1 MAHGYASYSN
11 PYKEG
16 TGLSG
21 YIAGKIGSAAKMA
34 RDERQARDEEVKALQ
49 EKEEL
54 TDEEQERLDFLTEQQ
69 GGRKGSF
76 FFKSMMSEFGG
87 DRARRLKGTFS
98 KDPSAANDPALTKE
112 ERFSAL
118 LDKDKPTEA
127 PVDPDT
133 PYQPTIPGLESAT
146 GEEKTPNILERAFDK
161 VAKSYDSIADRVSA
175 LASEEK
181 QSVSS
186 DSYNNR
192 FLSNITASLQA
203 IKEYFSK
210 DNDLKE
216 EENDIEQGQLE
227 LALDRQ
233 ENAKMSEKA
242 DAMSAT
248 EDLSGVSAVEGEPGS
263 KVAEGGPLSMVGN
276 LLKNIKGLLGGKGR
290 AGKTQYSNPIGPQP
304 MNSPTPW
311 AAKGPG
317 DAGGMFGQGGFT
329 PRMPAAPIKP
339 MSEGGIIPGKKP
351 TKLAG
356 GGIVDNPTV
365 TKLNPGDS
373 VVPLNRNNGMG
384 KMFKAAG
391 QGSAGKDITD
401 PMAKVMQLPTQV
413 GGGLLLGLLS
423 DVMKKVMSGLGP
435 IGDMIKPIIN
445 PLAAPLA
452 GAFGLPATIVSAM
465 FGGSAQAATFDPS
478 KYFDGES
485 ESKTGG
491 DGTGPST
498 TPPAGGGGADLGA
511 SMRAGETIQAQDP
524 NGPGGFIQGGSGKG
538 SEGGQNTNQGYAT
551 HYHLT
556 PPSNDAAGWAQS
568 RAVAFTSA
576 KMMLARGSK
585 IHFGNVV
592 RDVTPGISDAEL
604 QSIIAAEQQ
613 AHTKPGRTQGGIDMQ
628 ESQNG
633 NMRLKFPLKVTNVTN
648 DISGGAGRTARI
660 IGTNVRLAHGAAGS
674 ANSVESA
681 AMPIATNQ
689 PPVALP
695 GSDPRAAAANPLLTP
710 QATPPGTPPQN
721 PFVTLM
727 LQQAAANQAKTK
739 TDLSSNPMFSVN
751 NPSGVSSL
759 YQWSY

>member
-34 RDERQARDEEVKALQ
+34 REERQARDEEVKALQ
-49 EKEEL
+49 QKEEL

-76 FFKSMMSEFGG
+76 FGKALMSEFGG

-98 KDPSAANDPALTKE
+98 KDPSATNDPALSKE
-112 ERFSAL
+112 QRFAAL
-118 LDKDKPTEA
+118 LDKDKPVEA
-127 PVDPDT
+127 PEDPAT
-133 PYQPTIPGLESAT
+133 PYQPTIPGLESAA
-146 GEEKTPNILERAFDK
+146 GEEKSTNILERALAQ
-161 VAKSYDSIADRVSA
+161 VAKSYDSIADRVSS

-181 QSVSS
+181 KSVSNDS
-186 DSYNNR
+186 DNNR
-192 FLSNITASLQA
+192 FLSNITAGLQS
-203 IKEYFSK
+203 IKDYFNK
-210 DNDLKE
+210 DTDLKE

-233 ENAKMSEKA
+233 EDAQMAEKA
-242 DAMSAT
+242 DAMASA

-263 KVAEGGPLSMVGN
+263 KVAEGKGPLGMVGN
-276 LLKNIKGLLGGKGR
+276 LFGKLMKSFGGKKTP
-290 AGKTQYSNPIGPQP
+290 GKTQYSNPIGPQP

-329 PRMPAAPIKP
+329 PRMPSSPVKP
-339 MSEGGIIPGKKP
+339 MSEGGIIPKQKP
-351 TKLAG
+351 TKLAA

-373 VVPLNRNNGMG
+373 VVPLNRNNSMG
-384 KMFKAAG
+384 QMFKAAG
-391 QGSAGKDITD
+391 QGTAGKDITD
-401 PMAKVMQLPTQV
+401 PMSKVMQLPSQV
-413 GGGLLLGLLS
+413 GGGLMLGLLS
-423 DVMKKVMSGLGP
+423 DVMNRLGGLGS
-435 IGDMIKPIIN
+435 MLKPIIN
-445 PLAAPLA
+445 PIAAPLA
-452 GAFGLPATIVSAM
+452 GAFGLPATVVGAM
-465 FGGSAQAATFDPS
+465 FGGSAQAATFDPA

-485 ESKTGG
+485 ESETGG
-491 DGTGPST
+491 DGTGPSGSP
-498 TPPAGGGGADLGA
+498 TPPPGAGGADLGA
-511 SMRAGETIQAQDP
+511 SMRAGETIQAQGASD
-524 NGPGGFIQGGSGKG
+524 PGGFIQGGSGLG
-538 SEGGQNTNQGYAT
+538 SEGGQNTSSGYAT

-556 PPSNDAAGWAQS
+556 PPTNDAAGWAES
-568 RAVAFTSA
+568 RAVAKTA
-576 KMMLARGSK
+576 ATMMLNRGSK
-585 IHFGNVV
+585 IYFGNIKQYANPA
-592 RDVTPGISDAEL
+592 TLDA
-604 QSIIAAEQQ
+604 QIAAEQQ
-613 AHTKPGRTQGGIDMQ
+613 AHTQPGRTQGGIDMQ

-648 DISGGAGRTARI
+648 DISGGSGRTARI

-674 ANSVESA
+674 ANSVEGA

-689 PPVALP
+689 PPVTMP
-695 GSDPRAAAANPLLTP
+695 GGDPRAQAANPLLTP
-710 QATPPGTPPQN
+710 ARSTAGAPAQN

-727 LQQAAANQAKTK
+727 LQQAAAQQQGKTR
-739 TDLSSNPMFSVN
+739 TDLSSNPMYSVN
-751 NPSGVSSL
+751 NPSGVSNL

>member
-1 MAHGYASYSN
+1 MAHGFLRATSPYSD
-11 PYKEG
+11 KKS
-16 TGLSG
+16 LSG
-21 YIAGKIGSAAKMA
+21 YIAGKIGNAAKMA
-34 RDERQARDEEVKALQ
+34 AAERKSRDEEIKSLQ
-49 EKEEL
+49 KKQSL
-54 TDEEQERLDFLTEQQ
+54 TEEEQERLDFLTEQQ
-69 GGRKGSF
+69 EGRKGSF

-112 ERFSAL
+112 QRFSAV
-118 LDKDKPTEA
+118 LDRAKPAEA
-127 PVDPDT
+127 PVEPET
-133 PYQPTIPGLESAT
+133 PYQPTIPGLESA
-146 GEEKTPNILERAFDK
+146 GEDKTPNILERAFDK
-161 VAKSYDSIADRVSA
+161 VAKSYDSIADRVSS

-181 QSVSS
+181 KSVVNDS
-186 DSYNNR
+186 DNSK
-192 FLSNITASLQA
+192 FLSNITASLQS
-203 IKEYFSK
+203 IKEYFNK

-216 EENDIEQGQLE
+216 TENTIETGQLE
-227 LALDRQ
+227 LALDQR
-233 ENAKMSEKA
+233 EDAKA
-242 DAMSAT
+242 DAK
-248 EDLSGVSAVEGEPGS
+248 ED
-263 KVAEGGPLSMVGN
+263 SMENQIDRSGN
-276 LLKNIKGLLGGKGR
+276 LAAAGAGNEEVKGGGILGNVMDWGGKLMKLFGGGKNQ
-290 AGKTQYSNPIGPQP
+290 AGKTQYTNPIGPQP

-311 AAKGPG
+311 AAKGAG
-317 DAGGMFGQGGFT
+317 DRGGMFGGSGFT
-329 PRMPAAPIKP
+329 PRMPSAPVKMAA
-339 MSEGGIIPGKKP
+339 
-351 TKLAG
+351 

-373 VVPLNRNNGMG
+373 VVPLNRNNAMS
-384 KMFKAAG
+384 KMFKASG

-401 PMAKVMQLPTQV
+401 PMAKVMQLPSQV
-413 GGGLLLGLLS
+413 GGGLMLGLLS
-423 DVMKKVMSGLGP
+423 NVMKKLGGLGDMLKPVLNP
-435 IGDMIKPIIN
+435 I
-445 PLAAPLA
+445 AAPLA
-452 GAFGLPATIVSAM
+452 GAFGLPATLVTSM
-465 FGGSAQAATFDPS
+465 FGGPAQAATFDPS

-485 ESKTGG
+485 ESETGG

-498 TPPAGGGGADLGA
+498 TPPAAGGGADLGA
-511 SMRAGETIQAQDP
+511 SMRTGETIQAQDP
-524 NGPGGFIQGGSGKG
+524 NGPGGFIQGGSGQG

-585 IHFGNVV
+585 VHFGNVV

-648 DISGGAGRTARI
+648 DISGGSGRTARI

-710 QATPPGTPPQN
+710 AAPTAAGAPPQN

-727 LQQAAANQAKTK
+727 LQQAAANQQKQR
-739 TDLSSNPMFSVN
+739 TDMTSRSLYSVTNPTGISN
-751 NPSGVSSL
+751 L